1 MRLLGGNLAGAVV
14 VGLTAWIGAWAH
26 HGAAHNDAWRAIVDG
41 PISPYRVACPVPLNG
56 PIFSPGI
63 IIY

>member
-1 MRLLGGNLAGAVV
+1 MRSVTGNLAGVAV

-26 HGAAHNDAWRAIVDG
+26 HGAAHNDAWRAIVDD

-56 PIFSPGI
+56 PIFSHGI